1 MEPKKSQGPGLAK
14 IAGSAVLVCLLLVGA
29 AYLFKDRSQSASG
42 EQGSLATSRL
52 QSILTRCED
61 TPVVDLD
68 DGRER
73 LRCGN
78 KSHPAFMIEVTGNA
92 EDIYSAGMMVP
103 MRGSVS
109 ELQERMQLGLE
120 MFGLIA
126 GVQAEVFLPR
136 DYIDAIGTRET
147 SFAFE
152 GRSYVTQP
160 VANVGLVFVVRP
172 EAGDAEAEK

>member
-14 IAGSAVLVCLLLVGA
+14 IAGSAVLLCLVLVGA
-29 AYLFKDRSQSASG
+29 AYLFKDRSQSASD

-52 QSILTRCED
+52 QWILARCEEAPIAD
-61 TPVVDLD
+61 IV

-78 KSHPAFMIEVTGNA
+78 TSHPAFMLEVTGKG
-92 EDIYSAGMMVP
+92 EDVYSAGMMVP

-120 MFGLIA
+120 LFGLIA

-136 DYIDAIGTRET
+136 DYIDAIGTREI

-172 EAGDAEAEK
+172 EAGDAGVEK

>member
-1 MEPKKSQGPGLAK
+1 MEPRKSQRPGLAVM
-14 IAGSAVLVCLLLVGA
+14 AGSAVLLCLVLVGI
-29 AYLFKDRSQSASG
+29 AYLFRVRSQSADG

-52 QSILTRCED
+52 QWILTRCEGA
-61 TPVVDLD
+61 PVADLV

-78 KSHPAFMIEVTGNA
+78 KSHPAFMLEVTGTG
-92 EDIYSAGMMVP
+92 DDVYSAGMMVP
-103 MRGSVS
+103 MRGSVT
-109 ELQERMQLGLE
+109 ELQDRIQLGLE

-136 DYIDAIGTRET
+136 DYIDAIGTREI

-152 GRSYVTQP
+152 GRSYVTEP
-160 VANVGLVFVVRP
+160 VANVGLLFVVRP
-172 EAGDAEAEK
+172 GADDLGIEK